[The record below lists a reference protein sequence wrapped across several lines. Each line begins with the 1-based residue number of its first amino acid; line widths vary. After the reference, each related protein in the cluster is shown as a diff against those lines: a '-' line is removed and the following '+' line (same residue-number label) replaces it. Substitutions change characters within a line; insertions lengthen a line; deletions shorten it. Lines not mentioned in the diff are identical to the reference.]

1 MGILE
6 LARRIGEK
14 RLDDFARARADR
26 PDRVDTGLPLG
37 ARIGGMIELVL
48 ADFALLEGT
57 LLVVPPAAQM
67 PIVAVSR
74 LHIDADADLSIFRM
88 YTDTGTDRN
97 GQGAFLQVMTARNDF
112 QDVREIAYYQFLYRE
127 YPVTSD
133 EQDAFLGNGY
143 GLGQDHYDMDRDELA
158 QIAHLAGNPARVD
171 ALLGGNDAIGF
182 ERDAPGGDYIRP
194 WTGRERRLDDSVGE
208 KGVEKT
214 HSFMQ
219 YVRRL
224 PAGPA
229 QESGPIERL
238 WIDFEHVDTL
248 HEILGTVETQL
259 NEFDAKARAAMANLA
274 QAQAD
279 RERAQLMQQQQE
291 ELNRL
296 RASSGSAS
304 TGLGALQ
311 AAAAQARVAADAAQ
325 TVAAIGQKPLDQQAA
340 VEDARRIAS
349 GAAPAGSESVV
360 DRLRRI
366 SQS

>member
-6 LARRIGEK
+6 LARRIGAK
-14 RLDDFARARADR
+14 RLDEFARTQADQ
-26 PDRVDTGLPLG
+26 PERVDTGLPLG

-48 ADFALLEGT
+48 ADFALLEGS
-57 LLVVPPAAQM
+57 LLVVPPAVQM

-74 LHIDADADLSIFRM
+74 LHVDADADLSIFRL

-97 GQGAFLQVMTARNDF
+97 GQGAFLQIMTGNDAP

-127 YPVTSD
+127 YPVTAE

-143 GLGQDHYDMDRDELA
+143 GLGQDRYDMDRDELA

-171 ALLGGNDAIGF
+171 ALLGGNETLGF
-182 ERDAPGGDYIRP
+182 ERDAPGGDYVRP
-194 WTGRERRLDDSVGE
+194 WTARERRLDDGIGE

-238 WIDFEHVDTL
+238 WIDFEHV
-248 HEILGTVETQL
+248 ETMDGRPA
-259 NEFDAKARAAMANLA
+259 EAVWVDYFAGLA
-274 QAQAD
+274 ID
-279 RERAQLMQQQQE
+279 P
-291 ELNRL
+291 L
-296 RASSGSAS
+296 R
-304 TGLGALQ
+304 
-311 AAAAQARVAADAAQ
+311 VK
-325 TVAAIGQKPLDQQAA
+325 VF
-340 VEDARRIAS
+340 
-349 GAAPAGSESVV
+349 
-360 DRLRRI
+360 
-366 SQS
+366 

>member
-1 MGILE
+1 MVGQESPLCIPHQLPPLKTNMGILE

-14 RLDDFARARADR
+14 RLDDFARARAGR

-127 YPVTSD
+127 YPVTAD

-238 WIDFEHVDTL
+238 WIDFEHV
-248 HEILGTVETQL
+248 ETMDGRPA
-259 NEFDAKARAAMANLA
+259 EAVWVDYFAGLA
-274 QAQAD
+274 ID
-279 RERAQLMQQQQE
+279 P
-291 ELNRL
+291 L
-296 RASSGSAS
+296 R
-304 TGLGALQ
+304 
-311 AAAAQARVAADAAQ
+311 VK
-325 TVAAIGQKPLDQQAA
+325 VF
-340 VEDARRIAS
+340 
-349 GAAPAGSESVV
+349 
-360 DRLRRI
+360 
-366 SQS
+366 